1 MANIHL
7 MDSLPFAN
15 VTENIMLNDQQKL
28 YKKARYLYCTNN
40 DMLANID
47 PDINNLNPNGL
58 TNQCKYYDTSLEFN
72 KNISIL
78 YANICS
84 SINKL
89 NDFIYY
95 IDNLDTTFNFIG
107 LSETWATDSNKDLRS
122 IPGYSHE
129 QCIRSNH
136 KRGGGTSLYIHNQ
149 TQYKQWGD
157 LSFPKNIY
165 ESIFIEVDKSIFN
178 TNRNVIIGEI
188 YNPPSSKIKY
198 FNTNLEKLLNIIKN
212 EKKYAFLMGDYNVNT
227 LIELKSSTTQMQDF
241 SNIFSTFYYHKLINL
256 PSSERKQSS
265 TLLDK
270 IYTNISDC
278 YDTGT
283 SGILHFLTQSDHYP
297 IFTIRNN
304 KSITKSIKYTKKRIH
319 NNQNISKF

>member
-28 YKKARYLYCTNN
+28 YKKAQYLYCTNN

-58 TNQCKYYDTSLEFN
+58 TNQCKYYDTTLEFN
-72 KNISIL
+72 KTVILNNNISIL
-78 YANICS
+78 HANICS

-107 LSETWATDSNKDLRS
+107 LSETWATDSNKDLLS

-136 KRGGGTSLYIHNQ
+136 KRGGRH
-149 TQYKQWGD
+149 
-157 LSFPKNIY
+157 
-165 ESIFIEVDKSIFN
+165 
-178 TNRNVIIGEI
+178 
-188 YNPPSSKIKY
+188 
-198 FNTNLEKLLNIIKN
+198 
-212 EKKYAFLMGDYNVNT
+212 
-227 LIELKSSTTQMQDF
+227 
-241 SNIFSTFYYHKLINL
+241 
-256 PSSERKQSS
+256 
-265 TLLDK
+265 
-270 IYTNISDC
+270 
-278 YDTGT
+278 
-283 SGILHFLTQSDHYP
+283 
-297 IFTIRNN
+297 
-304 KSITKSIKYTKKRIH
+304 
-319 NNQNISKF
+319 